1 MSFAVNTGVTISY
14 QPSLSKLN
22 YERTLINNHILTLLD
37 KKTELSS
44 KKSKAYSGKSIK
56 INYNSKSSNL
66 TWDIIK
72 EYNNNSSNSP
82 IQLYNT
88 STGKEILEGNQDDSS
103 ISGDIIFRDD
113 DDGSI
118 LQANLLRGTYAFKDM
133 NGNTVNLEDSDIF
146 TLSAYTDKELASIL
160 SGIEAEENRIEQQE
174 QEYELR
180 LNKIETDISYL
191 EKTIQSVEKRNE
203 NDNSKAEK
211 TAVSE
216 KGEKRSHKENC

>member
-14 QPSLSKLN
+14 QTSLSKLN

-56 INYNSKSSNL
+56 INNNSKSSNL
-66 TWDIIK
+66 TWDTIK

-203 NDNSKAEK
+203 NDKSF
-211 TAVSE
+211 TLQML
-216 KGEKRSHKENC
+216 G

>member
-14 QPSLSKLN
+14 QTSLSKLN

-56 INYNSKSSNL
+56 INNNSKSSNL
-66 TWDIIK
+66 TWDTIK

-146 TLSAYTDKELASIL
+146 TLSAYTDKELASII

-203 NDNSKAEK
+203 NDKSF
-211 TAVSE
+211 TLQML
-216 KGEKRSHKENC
+216 G

>member
-14 QPSLSKLN
+14 QTSLSKLN

-44 KKSKAYSGKSIK
+44 KKNKAYSGKSIK
-56 INYNSKSSNL
+56 INNNSKSSNL
-66 TWDIIK
+66 TWDTIK

-203 NDNSKAEK
+203 NDKSF
-211 TAVSE
+211 TLQML
-216 KGEKRSHKENC
+216 G

>member
-14 QPSLSKLN
+14 QTSLSKLN

-56 INYNSKSSNL
+56 INNNSKSSNL

-88 STGKEILEGNQDDSS
+88 STGKKILEGNQDDSS

-203 NDNSKAEK
+203 NDKSF
-211 TAVSE
+211 TLQML
-216 KGEKRSHKENC
+216 G

>member
-1 MSFAVNTGVTISY
+1 MSFAVNTCVTISY
-14 QPSLSKLN
+14 QISLSKLN

-56 INYNSKSSNL
+56 INNNSKSSNL
-66 TWDIIK
+66 TWDTIK

-203 NDNSKAEK
+203 NDKSF
-211 TAVSE
+211 TLQML
-216 KGEKRSHKENC
+216 G

>member
-14 QPSLSKLN
+14 QTSLSKLN

-56 INYNSKSSNL
+56 INNNSKSSNL
-66 TWDIIK
+66 TWDTIK

-191 EKTIQSVEKRNE
+191 EKTIQIITAIIENESKVKNVEF
-203 NDNSKAEK
+203 
-211 TAVSE
+211 
-216 KGEKRSHKENC
+216 

>member
-14 QPSLSKLN
+14 QTSLSKLN

-56 INYNSKSSNL
+56 INNNSKSSNL
-66 TWDIIK
+66 TWDTIK

-160 SGIEAEENRIEQQE
+160 SGIAAEENRIEQQE

-203 NDNSKAEK
+203 NDKSF
-211 TAVSE
+211 TLQML
-216 KGEKRSHKENC
+216 G

>member
-14 QPSLSKLN
+14 QTSLSKLN

-56 INYNSKSSNL
+56 INNNSKSSNL

-88 STGKEILEGNQDDSS
+88 STGKEILEGNKDDSS

-203 NDNSKAEK
+203 NDKSF
-211 TAVSE
+211 TLQML
-216 KGEKRSHKENC
+216 G

>member
-14 QPSLSKLN
+14 QTSLSKLN

-56 INYNSKSSNL
+56 INNNSKSSNL
-66 TWDIIK
+66 TWDTIK

-191 EKTIQSVEKRNE
+191 EKTIQSMEKRNE
-203 NDNSKAEK
+203 NDKSF
-211 TAVSE
+211 TLQML
-216 KGEKRSHKENC
+216 G

>member
-14 QPSLSKLN
+14 QTSLSKLN
-22 YERTLINNHILTLLD
+22 YERTLINNHILTLLG

-56 INYNSKSSNL
+56 INNNSKSSNL
-66 TWDIIK
+66 TWDTIK

-203 NDNSKAEK
+203 NDKSF
-211 TAVSE
+211 TLQML
-216 KGEKRSHKENC
+216 G

>member
-14 QPSLSKLN
+14 QTSLSKLN

-56 INYNSKSSNL
+56 INNNNSNL
-66 TWDIIK
+66 TWDTIK

-203 NDNSKAEK
+203 NDKSF
-211 TAVSE
+211 TLQML
-216 KGEKRSHKENC
+216 G

>member
-14 QPSLSKLN
+14 QTSLSKLN

-56 INYNSKSSNL
+56 INNNNKSSNL
-66 TWDIIK
+66 TWDTIK

-203 NDNSKAEK
+203 NDKSF
-211 TAVSE
+211 TLQML
-216 KGEKRSHKENC
+216 G

>member
-14 QPSLSKLN
+14 QTSLSKLN

-56 INYNSKSSNL
+56 INNNSKSSNL
-66 TWDIIK
+66 TWDTIK

-191 EKTIQSVEKRNE
+191 EKTIQSIEKRNE
-203 NDNSKAEK
+203 NDKSF
-211 TAVSE
+211 TLQML
-216 KGEKRSHKENC
+216 G

>member
-14 QPSLSKLN
+14 QISLSKLN

-56 INYNSKSSNL
+56 INNNSKSSNL

-203 NDNSKAEK
+203 NDKSF
-211 TAVSE
+211 TLQML
-216 KGEKRSHKENC
+216 G

>member
-14 QPSLSKLN
+14 QTSLSKLN

-56 INYNSKSSNL
+56 INNNSKSSNL
-66 TWDIIK
+66 TWDTIK

-191 EKTIQSVEKRNE
+191 EKTIQKVKKRNE
-203 NDNSKAEK
+203 NDKSF
-211 TAVSE
+211 TLQML
-216 KGEKRSHKENC
+216 G

>member
-14 QPSLSKLN
+14 QISLSKLN

-56 INYNSKSSNL
+56 INNNSKSSNL
-66 TWDIIK
+66 TWDTIK

-203 NDNSKAEK
+203 NDKSF
-211 TAVSE
+211 TLQML
-216 KGEKRSHKENC
+216 G

>member
-14 QPSLSKLN
+14 QTSLSKLN

-56 INYNSKSSNL
+56 INNNSKSSNL

-203 NDNSKAEK
+203 NDKSF
-211 TAVSE
+211 TLQML
-216 KGEKRSHKENC
+216 G

>member
-1 MSFAVNTGVTISY
+1 MSFAINTGVTISY
-14 QPSLSKLN
+14 QTSLSKLN

-56 INYNSKSSNL
+56 INNNSKSSNL
-66 TWDIIK
+66 TWDTIK

-203 NDNSKAEK
+203 NDKSF
-211 TAVSE
+211 TLQML
-216 KGEKRSHKENC
+216 G

>member
-1 MSFAVNTGVTISY
+1 MSFAVNIGVTISY
-14 QPSLSKLN
+14 QTSLSKLN

-56 INYNSKSSNL
+56 INNNSKSSNL
-66 TWDIIK
+66 TWDTIK

-203 NDNSKAEK
+203 NDKSF
-211 TAVSE
+211 TLQML
-216 KGEKRSHKENC
+216 G